1 MPDRRI
7 TDGDWQSDESV
18 TELRQVAED
27 AGTVEGGRIDVDALD
42 LVRILDEVQRRREE
56 DVADRLL
63 EWSKTPEAGR
73 AMWQAWIAALRS
85 QFREVNRHKTKWEIL
100 EPSDQVLDGLIAQG
114 FTSIALAAIDEV
126 TGDG

>member
-27 AGTVEGGRIDVDALD
+27 SGTVEGGRIDVDALD